1 MALFVSG
8 LAIAPT
14 MITTMALIEA
24 HVPHAKLTEGMTWI
38 STGLAVGI
46 AVGSSVTGW
55 VVDTAG
61 AQTGYVVSVSAGVA
75 AAAVAFAGY
84 RRLTR
89 PAQGRCQQSMGT
101 ATAGQSSKERTAWHN
116 WAGNITATPA
126 RTVTPA
132 SVGELQ
138 ETVRRAAEDGLR
150 VKAVGTGHSFTAAA
164 ATDGVLVRPQALA
177 GIRSIDRAAGT
188 VTVAAGTVL
197 KDLNQALAAAGL
209 SLTNMGD
216 IMEQTVSGATSTG
229 THGTGRDSA
238 SIAAQIRGLE
248 LVTADGRLLTC
259 SEKENPEVFAAARLG
274 IGALGIVTAI
284 TFAVEPIFF
293 LTAREE
299 PMGFDRVTA
308 EFEEHFAENEHFEFY
323 WFPHTGNCNTKR
335 NNRSQGPAA
344 PPGPVSAWIE
354 DELLSNGLFQ
364 AVNSLGRAVPATIP
378 SIARVAS
385 RALSAR
391 TYTDIPYKVFTS
403 PAGCASWRWSTP
415 SRAGRSSRRC
425 GSCGRWST
433 ARGCGSASPWRC
445 GRPRRTTSRCRR
457 PPGATRRTS
466 RCTCTRTPRTAP
478 TSPRPRP
485 SSPRTAA
492 VRTGARCTR
501 GTPGTSRRPTRVSA
515 SSSRCATAWT
525 PTGSSATTTCGASWG
540 TESVRCQGT
549 FCRAAGCEA
558 FGPVVGAGGVG
569 GGDALGVSFDGE
581 APGVGSVEASGFPE
595 PEGLGPGLGLRPPD
609 EDEGLG
615 DVPGPGVRPPLSSPF
630 FSSAPGSWWGGVGR
644 SWPTLRVPPEKSVPP
659 PSLTEVPAMAS

>member
-1 MALFVSG
+1 
-8 LAIAPT
+8 
-14 MITTMALIEA
+14 
-24 HVPHAKLTEGMTWI
+24 
-38 STGLAVGI
+38 
-46 AVGSSVTGW
+46 
-55 VVDTAG
+55 
-61 AQTGYVVSVSAGVA
+61 
-75 AAAVAFAGY
+75 
-84 RRLTR
+84 
-89 PAQGRCQQSMGT
+89 MGT
-101 ATAGQSSKERTAWHN
+101 ATAGQSSAERTAWHN
-116 WAGNITATPA
+116 WAGNVTATPA

-138 ETVRRAAEDGLR
+138 EAVRRAAEDGLR

-177 GIRSIDRAAGT
+177 GIRTIDRAAGT

-197 KDLNQALAAAGL
+197 KDLNRALAREGL

-344 PPGPVSAWIE
+344 PPGRVSAWIE

-403 PAGCASWRWSTP
+403 PRRVRFVEMEYALPREQVVEALRELRSTVD
-415 SRAGRSSRRC
+415 RSGLRISF
-425 GSCGRWST
+425 
-433 ARGCGSASPWRC
+433 PVEV
-445 GRPRRTTSRCRR
+445 
-457 PPGATRRTS
+457 
-466 RCTCTRTPRTAP
+466 RTAP
-478 TSPRPRP
+478 ADDITLSTASGRETAYIAVHMYKSTPYQAYF
-485 SSPRTAA
+485 TAA
-492 VRTGARCTR
+492 ERIFTAHGGRPHWGKVHTR
-501 GTPGTSRRPTRVSA
+501 DAAYFAEVYPRFGEFTALRDRLDPDRVFGNDYLRRV
-515 SSSRCATAWT
+515 
-525 PTGSSATTTCGASWG
+525 
-540 TESVRCQGT
+540 
-549 FCRAAGCEA
+549 
-558 FGPVVGAGGVG
+558 
-569 GGDALGVSFDGE
+569 
-581 APGVGSVEASGFPE
+581 
-595 PEGLGPGLGLRPPD
+595 
-609 EDEGLG
+609 LG
-615 DVPGPGVRPPLSSPF
+615 D
-630 FSSAPGSWWGGVGR
+630 
-644 SWPTLRVPPEKSVPP
+644 
-659 PSLTEVPAMAS
+659 